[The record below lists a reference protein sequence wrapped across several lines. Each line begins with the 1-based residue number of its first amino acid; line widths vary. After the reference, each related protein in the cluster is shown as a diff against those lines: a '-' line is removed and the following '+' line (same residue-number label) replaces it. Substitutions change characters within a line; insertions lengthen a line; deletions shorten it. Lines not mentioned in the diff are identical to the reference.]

1 MKNKYSMGVL
11 CKKIVFYNCMLFF
24 LFQFSIRAN
33 SQVVESFNLNKFSK
47 DSISQFII
55 QFWKNTHDINTDFEI
70 NNISD
75 LSLKNIKKEDFST
88 SNVYSF
94 YLPIDSSFYELC
106 RDSNNVVRVLAHT
119 SVEIQQII
127 VINNGFL
134 YLIDMRNPLQLIVDN
149 ISSIPDFSDE
159 FIDSIIKEIKRTHK
173 YNWYLRHWDNSIIFE
188 FILEDKIKPYN
199 PNKW

>member
-1 MKNKYSMGVL
+1 MGIL
-11 CKKIVFYNCMLFF
+11 YEKIVFYNCMLFF

-33 SQVVESFNLNKFSK
+33 SQVVESFNVNKFSK

-188 FILEDKIKPYN
+188 FILEDKIKPYD
-199 PNKW
+199 PNEW

>member
-1 MKNKYSMGVL
+1 
-11 CKKIVFYNCMLFF
+11 MLFF

-199 PNKW
+199 PNEW

>member
-1 MKNKYSMGVL
+1 MKNKYPMGIL
-11 CKKIVFYNCMLFF
+11 YKKIVFYNCMLFF

-188 FILEDKIKPYN
+188 FILEDKIKPYD
-199 PNKW
+199 PNEW

>member
-1 MKNKYSMGVL
+1 MKNKYSMGIL
-11 CKKIVFYNCMLFF
+11 YEKIVFYNCMLFF

-33 SQVVESFNLNKFSK
+33 SQVVESFNVNKFSK

-188 FILEDKIKPYN
+188 FILEDKIKPYD
-199 PNKW
+199 PNEW